1 MMVTFYGT
9 VRSRSS
15 QFIGLVVDGPVSL
28 SCVCVC
34 VCVCVCCELHDIIA
48 VTYCKIILF
57 TMFIGV
63 QQVP

>member
-1 MMVTFYGT
+1 MIVTFYGT
-9 VRSRSS
+9 MRSRSS

-28 SCVCVC
+28 SC

>member
-28 SCVCVC
+28 SCVC
-34 VCVCVCCELHDIIA
+34 CELHDIIA